1 MEPDWYSARTFWLK
15 DIDLPEERP
24 FRELDKYFVP
34 FLKGSSPLQESHVVK
49 QLFLDIAQYGLNYAY
64 REWKDGRMV
73 NPDPNWKYTKTSNP
87 KKVLIVGA
95 GMSGLCAGYELSQ
108 AGHQVEILEIKD
120 RVGGRVETVRDP
132 FTGGLYAEAGA
143 MRIPGSP
150 EEVTSLEGPCTL
162 HFLTDFYAYA
172 RFKLTPERFVNYCDK
187 CFLSLPGHEKVTLE
201 EWSRNS
207 AGVIRKLW
215 PEWDKTLSEDVKK
228 KFGISDIKSYF
239 KASLH
244 PLIEVLRRRTE
255 EGRKTSNGCG
265 QAWVQWLEMWSG
277 MSVESFLRSNP
288 STDLR
293 SKFSDS
299 DGDLL
304 EQLCLLLPWPDDAV
318 AARSACGSPYSW
330 NVSVTF
336 VTIYMIN
343 GFWSNAMHTYRG
355 GLQSFSE
362 KFLEKNEYG
371 WNEDVELLRNVK
383 FGVDVQKIEYND
395 NLVIVTAYNIRE
407 EKEIRFTGDA
417 VIVTV
422 PIFSLNQ
429 IKFIPP
435 LPKEL
440 PDAIS
445 AASPI
450 SPMKVLIQCK
460 TRFWGKLGIDG
471 GCSTIVRP
479 EGSLAIVYPSS
490 SKTDKQKGILMVSYW
505 GNKLSGHF
513 ANMPKEDAVKELME
527 EISLIHPE
535 ITSEHEHITVHVFLN
550 QFVEKLP
557 SSQNVQQ
564 LTSTNIGNKV
574 YFGGDGLSWV
584 QYWMEGALES
594 GLRAAFQFYCHNEC

>member
-1 MEPDWYSARTFWLK
+1 
-15 DIDLPEERP
+15 
-24 FRELDKYFVP
+24 
-34 FLKGSSPLQESHVVK
+34 
-49 QLFLDIAQYGLNYAY
+49 
-64 REWKDGRMV
+64 
-73 NPDPNWKYTKTSNP
+73 
-87 KKVLIVGA
+87 
-95 GMSGLCAGYELSQ
+95 
-108 AGHQVEILEIKD
+108 
-120 RVGGRVETVRDP
+120 
-132 FTGGLYAEAGA
+132 
-143 MRIPGSP
+143 
-150 EEVTSLEGPCTL
+150 
-162 HFLTDFYAYA
+162 
-172 RFKLTPERFVNYCDK
+172 
-187 CFLSLPGHEKVTLE
+187 
-201 EWSRNS
+201 
-207 AGVIRKLW
+207 
-215 PEWDKTLSEDVKK
+215 
-228 KFGISDIKSYF
+228 
-239 KASLH
+239 
-244 PLIEVLRRRTE
+244 
-255 EGRKTSNGCG
+255 
-265 QAWVQWLEMWSG
+265 

-362 KFLEKNEYG
+362 KFLEKNGYG

-395 NLVIVTAYNIRE
+395 NLVIVTAYNTRE

-527 EISLIHPE
+527 EISRIHPE
-535 ITSEHEHITVHVFLN
+535 IASEHEHSTVHVFLN
-550 QFVEKLP
+550 QCVQKLP
-557 SSQNVQQ
+557 SFSNVQQ
-564 LTSTNIGNKV
+564 LMSTNVGGKV
-574 YFGGDGLSWV
+574 YFGGDVLSWV
-584 QYWMEGALES
+584 PDWMEGALES
-594 GLRAAFQFYCHNEC
+594 GLKAAFQFYCHNEC